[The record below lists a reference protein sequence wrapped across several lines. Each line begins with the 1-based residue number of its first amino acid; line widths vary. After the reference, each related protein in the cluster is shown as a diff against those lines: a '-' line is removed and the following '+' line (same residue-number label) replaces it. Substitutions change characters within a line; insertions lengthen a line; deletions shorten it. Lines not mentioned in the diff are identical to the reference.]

1 MALQRADDA
10 HGVQGVGKAMAQIRE
25 PASKRRTT
33 NEAAQPAQE
42 RQSAAERRAARAE
55 QARRERQRRQRR
67 NLLLTVLGVAALV
80 GVVALLLWRQQAG
93 QLGNAVMGQG
103 QEHVADGS
111 PLTYRY
117 YPPASGPH
125 YPSPQPAGVYRQE
138 VPEGN
143 WIHSLE
149 HGYIVALVKCPDGCP
164 DTFNQLEDLYKN
176 GLPQSE
182 RFKTVKFVV
191 TPYSKPFTDANKE
204 APITLLGW
212 NRELMLQSVDRDKII
227 AFYEKYVDK
236 GPEVVP

>member
-1 MALQRADDA
+1 
-10 HGVQGVGKAMAQIRE
+10 MAQTRE

-67 NLLLTVLGVAALV
+67 NLLLTALGVAALV

-93 QLGNAVMGQG
+93 QLGYSVVDQG
-103 QEHVADGS
+103 RDHVPEGS
-111 PLTYRY
+111 PVTYRY
-117 YPPASGPH
+117 IPPASGPH

-182 RFKTVKFVV
+182 QFKTVKFVV

-204 APITLLGW
+204 APITLLAW

-227 AFYEKYVDK
+227 AFYKKYVDK
-236 GPEVVP
+236 GPEAVP

>member
-1 MALQRADDA
+1 MALQRAGDA
-10 HGVQGVGKAMAQIRE
+10 HGAQGVDEAMAQTRE
-25 PASKRRTT
+25 PASKRSATSQ
-33 NEAAQPAQE
+33 AAPSAQE

-67 NLLLTVLGVAALV
+67 NLLLTALGVAVLV
-80 GVVALLLWRQQAG
+80 GVVALLLWRQQAS
-93 QLGNAVMGQG
+93 QLGFSVVDQG
-103 QEHVADGS
+103 REHVAEGT

-117 YPPASGPH
+117 YPPASGSH

-182 RFKTVKFVV
+182 QFKSVKFVV
-191 TPYSKPFTDANKE
+191 VAYNKPFTDPSKE
-204 APITLLGW
+204 APVTLVAW
-212 NRELMLQSVDRDKII
+212 DREMPLQSVDRDKII
-227 AFYEKYVDK
+227 AFYKQYVDK
-236 GPEVVP
+236 GPEAVP